1 MNKSEILKLALDK
14 ATSPQE
20 AMALARDMAAFLG
33 DEPAPAPALP
43 LLPAPAPAP
52 APLVRRRRP
61 YTFKPAPNG
70 RTSWTEADVTELMDL
85 YTSGKKMDAIAEI
98 IGRSP
103 KAVRNAISVI
113 RNNKPFGPTRRK
125 HKWTI

>member
-33 DEPAPAPALP
+33 DEPAPAPAPAPALP
-43 LLPAPAPAP
+43 LLPAPAP

-125 HKWTI
+125 RK